1 MTIKYRSKAEMD
13 INLVNLLLL
22 VVSFVL
28 AWMLPFELFLFSY
41 AVLGPLHYFTE
52 INWLHQKQYFIHNRK
67 WIIAFVAVTLLLTF
81 PLVLKLPIFFYIKQT
96 VPVKW
101 FRYHQLQ
108 IQAIFLFALFLMSA
122 FLVLTSRRKN
132 ELLYSALVFAVAV
145 AMVLSIPFSVLLAG
159 LLLPSVIHV
168 YLFTFLFMLF
178 GALQEQSRLGLFTA
192 VMLLLSPL
200 MICCLPINPD
210 AYIMGN
216 ATKKAFMGSAFQRII
231 QRMGQWFIS
240 PGEQPFQLISMIGI
254 RLQIFLAFCYTYH
267 YLNWFSK
274 TNVIGWARSLSV
286 KKWSWVL
293 LLWFAIMAIF
303 ALDYELGYA
312 ALFFLSTL
320 HVVLEFPLNI
330 TSIKGIVLLLSKQM
344 QFKRET

>member
-1 MTIKYRSKAEMD
+1 MTYKNLGMGSLD
-13 INLVNLLLL
+13 INRVNLLLL
-22 VVSFVL
+22 LVSFVL
-28 AWMLPFELFLFSY
+28 ACILPFELFLFSY

-52 INWLHQKQYFIHNRK
+52 INWLHQKQYFVQHKN
-67 WIIAFVAVTLLLTF
+67 WIIAFAAVSLLLTF
-81 PLVLKLPIFFYIKQT
+81 PLVLKIPLFFYIKQT
-96 VPVKW
+96 LPVKW

-108 IQAIFLFALFLMSA
+108 IQAVLLFALFLMSIL
-122 FLVLTSRRKN
+122 LVLASHRKN
-132 ELLYSALVFAVAV
+132 KVLYFLLMIALALGI
-145 AMVLSIPFSVLLAG
+145 VLTVPFSVLFAG

-178 GALQEQSRLGLFTA
+178 GALQENNKLGILTA
-192 VMLLLSPL
+192 FLLLLSPL
-200 MICCLPINPD
+200 TIAFLPIQPD
-210 AYIMGN
+210 AYNMGA
-216 ATKKAFMGSAFQRII
+216 ATQRAFMGSAFQRIL
-231 QRMGQWFIS
+231 QRMAQWFIS
-240 PGEQPFQLISMIGI
+240 PDQQPFQLISMIGI

-293 LLWFAIMAIF
+293 LLWFAIMALF
-303 ALDYELGYA
+303 ARDYELGYA

-330 TSIKGIVLLLSKQM
+330 TSIKGIVVLSKQ
-344 QFKRET
+344 RLIRRGA